1 MSNVLLSIKTDDKTK
16 QDIKEFASE
25 LGISSTAFVNM
36 VVKQAIRD
44 RKIVLSSSLEPTAFL
59 EKTIKQAET
68 DHKADKGITHT
79 KGSKDTLKHLDS
91 LMKK

>member
-16 QDIKEFASE
+16 RQIKEFATE

-44 RKIVLSSSLEPTAFL
+44 RKIVLSPGPEPTPFL
-59 EKTIKQAET
+59 KKTIKQAEA
-68 DHKADKGITHT
+68 DYKADKDITHT
-79 KGSKDTLKHLDS
+79 KGPEETLNHLDD
-91 LMKK
+91 LMKN